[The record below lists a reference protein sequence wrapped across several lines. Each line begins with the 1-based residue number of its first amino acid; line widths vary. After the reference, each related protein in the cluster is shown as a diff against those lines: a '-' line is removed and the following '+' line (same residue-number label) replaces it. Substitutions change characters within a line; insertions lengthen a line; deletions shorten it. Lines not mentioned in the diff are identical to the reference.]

1 MNAMQTVLRLNIPEL
16 FGTPDAA
23 LDDAGVDGAG
33 NLFISDGCDGRVYKL
48 SPDNEFDILPVIRSV
63 GLNIAVAPDSS
74 FCLSDAAREIV
85 ARYGPCGEYLGEL
98 PVTGV
103 LTICPGPAC
112 LYALC
117 SVGDIEQIG
126 VFDELGFMLHALPA
140 PPRQTARLDPAIV
153 SMDSDPAGNAYV
165 SYGTPP
171 YQIWKV
177 TSDGLETWRRD
188 MDYPDDAILIAD
200 IAVDAASE
208 TLWALL
214 ACRKSGRQ
222 VLDAFNLDGELLE
235 TYMIPHSEA
244 LYGVICPAGD
254 SEFYLLD
261 TGAGPGSGEV
271 LRVEWAGE

>member
-48 SPDNEFDILPVIRSV
+48 SPDNEFDTLPVIRSACL
-63 GLNIAVAPDSS
+63 GIAVAPDSS

-85 ARYGPCGEYLGEL
+85 ARYGPLGEYLGEFPAPGL
-98 PVTGV
+98 I
-103 LTICPGPAC
+103 TICPGPEC
-112 LYALC
+112 LYALAGMDGLAEI
-117 SVGDIEQIG
+117 SIY
-126 VFDELGFMLHALPA
+126 DEFGFMTHSLPA
-140 PPRQTARLDPAIV
+140 PAPNTRLDTAIV
-153 SMDSDPAGNAYV
+153 SMDSDPAGNVYV
-165 SYGTPP
+165 SYGMPP

-188 MDYPDDAILIAD
+188 MDYPDNAILIAD
-200 IAVDAASE
+200 IAVDPASQ

-222 VLDAFNLDGELLE
+222 VLDAFSLNGDFLG

-244 LYGVICPAGD
+244 LYGVIRPAGN

-271 LRVEWAGE
+271 LRIRQDN